1 MYTETYGAGRPL
13 VLLHGGYGAPAMFGP
28 VLTALAAGHRVIA
41 PHLRGHGR
49 TPDESRP
56 LSLGSMADDVAEVI
70 EKEAST
76 RQVDVMGFS
85 LGGMV
90 ALQTA
95 FRYPELVRRLVVV
108 SAPFQHD
115 GWDQATLDGFEA
127 MTASMAVTMQGTPAY
142 AFYTRPPEEWPGFV
156 GRMGRLLSREYDWME
171 DLALLS
177 MPVMV
182 VVGDHDS
189 VRRAHAVR
197 YLDVLRDGRLA
208 MLPDTTH
215 YEIAAS
221 PLLAATVIPF
231 LRSV

>member
-1 MYTETYGAGRPL
+1 MYTETYGTGRPL

-28 VLTALAAGHRVIA
+28 VLTALAAEHKLIA

-49 TPDESRP
+49 TPDEGGP
-56 LSLGSMADDVAEVI
+56 LTAGSMADDVGELAA
-70 EKEAST
+70 KLDG
-76 RQVDVMGFS
+76 QVDVMGFS

-142 AFYTRPPEEWPGFV
+142 AFYTRPPAEWPGFV
-156 GRMGRLLSREYDWME
+156 SRMGRLLSREYNWME

-231 LRSV
+231 LRRV

>member
-1 MYTETYGAGRPL
+1 MYTETYGTGRPL

-28 VLTALAAGHRVIA
+28 VLTALAAEHQVIA

-49 TPDESRP
+49 TPDEGRP
-56 LSLGSMADDVAEVI
+56 LSIGSMADDVGELAAKLE
-70 EKEAST
+70 T
-76 RQVDVMGFS
+76 PVDVMGFS

-95 FRYPELVRRLVVV
+95 FRYPELVRRVVVV
-108 SAPFQHD
+108 SAPFRHD

-156 GRMGRLLSREYDWME
+156 SRMGRLLSREYDWME